1 MTVNIYQNRRE
12 RLLTS
17 IPNNSV
23 VLVPAA
29 VELTRSRDTEYPF
42 RQDSDFFYLTGF
54 NEPDALLILSKDN
67 SGNTA
72 SLLLCRPKDQLAEI
86 WQGRRL
92 GPEQA
97 KAVLGLDAL
106 AIAELDTELL
116 KALNQKTTLFYA
128 QGTYA
133 EFDAKVAATLATLR
147 LYPKRGYVAPTV
159 QQDLRPVTAEMRL
172 FKDEDEIHQMRQ
184 AGYISAK
191 AHKRAMQAAKAGV
204 WEYQLE
210 AHILH
215 EFAMHGARF
224 PGYNCI
230 VGAGEN
236 GCILHYTDNS
246 SQLKDGDLV
255 LIDAGAE
262 YQGYTADI
270 TRTFPASGKFSPEQ
284 AAVYQVVLNAQY
296 AACAQVKPGNKFKD
310 ALDAACLELTKGLL
324 ELGILQG
331 ELEQLLK
338 DNACK
343 TYFIHGLGHWLGLD
357 VHDVGAYKLAG
368 EERPFAPGMIL
379 TIEPGLYIP
388 TGSPCDPKWW
398 GLAVRIE
405 DDLLVTAEGH
415 DNLTEL
421 VPKEIAEIEA
431 LMAQSSL

>member
-1 MTVNIYQNRRE
+1 MTVNIYSNRRE

-67 SGNTA
+67 SGDTA

-97 KAVLGLDAL
+97 KAVLALDAL
-106 AIAELDTELL
+106 PIAELENELL

-159 QQDLRPVTAEMRL
+159 QQDLRSVTAEMRL
-172 FKDEDEIHQMRQ
+172 FKDEAEIQLMRQ
-184 AGYISAK
+184 AGTISAK

-224 PGYNCI
+224 AGYNCI

-255 LIDAGAE
+255 LIDAGSE

-284 AAVYQVVLNAQY
+284 AALYQVVLNAQY
-296 AACAQVKPGNKFKD
+296 AACAQVKPGHKFKD

-343 TYFIHGLGHWLGLD
+343 AYFIHGLGHWLGLD

-368 EERPFAPGMIL
+368 EERPFAPSMIL

-388 TGSPCDPKWW
+388 SGSPCDPKWW

-405 DDLLVTAEGH
+405 DNLLVTAEGH

>member
-1 MTVNIYQNRRE
+1 MNLSLHQNRRE
-12 RLLTS
+12 RLLTFIS
-17 IPNNSV
+17 NNSV

-67 SGNTA
+67 SGHTA

-97 KAVLGLDAL
+97 KAELGVDAL
-106 AIAELDTELL
+106 PVAELENELL
-116 KALNQKTTLFYA
+116 KALNQKTTLYYA

-147 LYPKRGYVAPTV
+147 RYPKRGYVAPTV

-172 FKDEDEIHQMRQ
+172 FKDEEEIHQMRQ

-224 PGYNCI
+224 PGYNTI

-270 TRTFPASGKFSPEQ
+270 TRTFPVSGKFSPEQ
-284 AAVYQVVLNAQY
+284 AALYQVVLNAQY
-296 AACAQVKPGNKFKD
+296 AACAEVKPGNKFKD

-343 TYFIHGLGHWLGLD
+343 AYFIHGLGHWLGLD

-405 DDLLVTAEGH
+405 DDLLVTAQGH
-415 DNLTEL
+415 DNLTDL

-431 LMAQSSL
+431 LMAQGHS

>member
-1 MTVNIYQNRRE
+1 MTCYQHRRE
-12 RLLTS
+12 RLLTV
-17 IPNNSV
+17 IPANAV

-42 RQDSDFFYLTGF
+42 RQDSDFYYLTGF
-54 NEPDALLILSKDN
+54 NEPDALLILSKDHC
-67 SGNTA
+67 GQTA
-72 SLLLCRPKDQLAEI
+72 SLLLCRPKDPMAEV

-97 KAVLGLDAL
+97 KAVLGLEAV
-106 AIAELDTELL
+106 ANTELEQQLL
-116 KALNQKTTLFYA
+116 KALNQKTTLYYT

-133 EFDAKVAATLATLR
+133 DFDAKVAATLATLR
-147 LYPKRGYVAPTV
+147 RYPKRGYAAPVV
-159 QQDLRPVTAEMRL
+159 QQDLRPVLAEMRL
-172 FKDEDEIHQMRQ
+172 FKDDEEIALMRQ
-184 AGYISAK
+184 AATISAQ
-191 AHKRAMQAAKAGV
+191 AHQRAMKAAKAGV

-210 AHILH
+210 ADILH
-215 EFAMHGARF
+215 QFAHNGARF

-230 VGAGEN
+230 VGSGEN

-270 TRTFPASGKFSPEQ
+270 TRTFPVNGKFSPEQ
-284 AAVYQVVLNAQY
+284 AAIYQLVLNAQH

-310 ALDAACLELTKGLL
+310 ALDAACYELTKGLL

-331 ELEQLLK
+331 GLEQLLK

-343 TYFIHGLGHWLGLD
+343 AYFIHGLGHWLGLD
-357 VHDVGAYKLAG
+357 VHDVGAYQLDG
-368 EERPFAPGMIL
+368 EERPFAPGMVL

-388 TGSPCDPKWW
+388 TGSACEPKWW
-398 GLAVRIE
+398 TLAVRIE
-405 DDLLVTAEGH
+405 DNLLVTADGH
-415 DNLTEL
+415 ENLTESA
-421 VPKEIAEIEA
+421 PKEIADIEA
-431 LMAQSSL
+431 LMAQR